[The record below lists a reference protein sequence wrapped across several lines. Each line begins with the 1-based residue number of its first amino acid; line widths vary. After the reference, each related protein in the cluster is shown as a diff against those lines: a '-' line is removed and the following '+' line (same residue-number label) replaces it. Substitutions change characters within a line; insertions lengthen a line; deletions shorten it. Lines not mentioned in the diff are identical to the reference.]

1 MLVMKILHML
11 MKTIGDYCDLYSKT
25 DALLLPEVFLKSSE
39 KCARNYKLDP
49 CYYFSS
55 PELSWKAMLKMDGVK
70 LNLIQILT

>member
-25 DALLLPEVFLKSSE
+25 DALLLPDVFEEFRKMCSQ
-39 KCARNYKLDP
+39 NYKLDP

-55 PELSWKAMLKMDGVK
+55 PELNWKAMLKMKGVK